1 MMRELDRLGAGPE
14 VMAAFAAPME
24 TVEDL
29 HRFFEATGPYYF
41 PHSQA
46 PTWATAFERLIF
58 SADGGRGGDQALE
71 GWDVS
76 ERLPEIGA
84 PALVVT
90 GADDFLFP
98 PERAQALHE
107 GIADSTLAV
116 VERSGHLPFIEQR
129 HSFLELVSTF
139 TRRS

>member
-1 MMRELDRLGAGPE
+1 MGRCQEA
-14 VMAAFAAPME
+14 
-24 TVEDL
+24 DL
-29 HRFFEATGPYYF
+29 QRGPYYF

-58 SADGGRGGDQALE
+58 SADGGRGGDQALD

-76 ERLPEIGA
+76 ERLHEIGA
-84 PALVVT
+84 PTLVVT

-98 PERAQALHE
+98 PSAHVRYMWASQTRRWQ
-107 GIADSTLAV
+107 SW
-116 VERSGHLPFIEQR
+116 SGHLPFIEPR
-129 HSFLELVSTF
+129 DSFLELVSTF